1 MCYPGWLDNAVAAA
15 VLAES
20 QDRGKQILMIAK
32 DVEKRGGELVGSR
45 CEDDVVGL
53 E

>member
-1 MCYPGWLDNAVAAA
+1 MSYPAWLDDVVAAA
-15 VLAES
+15 VLAEG

-32 DVEKRGGELVGSR
+32 DVEKRGGELLDSR
-45 CEDDVVGL
+45 CEDELVEL